1 MKNKQLKNIKRK
13 RGLNKLKKISEGFT
27 MIELVVVILLVGILS
42 VVAVPRFEKRIE
54 LEELR
59 FEKRFT
65 YQIWE
70 ELELYA
76 KEQKELTGVE
86 SWPTNPL
93 SVLGRTRNVIITYSL
108 GIPDEDNEWQFD
120 GTKLYHRRMNNEI
133 WYFTYIPSDF
143 YLSELPTK
151 L

>member
-1 MKNKQLKNIKRK
+1 MNK
-13 RGLNKLKKISEGFT
+13 GYT
-27 MIELVVVILLVGILS
+27 MIELVVVILVIGILS
-42 VVAVPRFEKRIE
+42 AIAIPRYAERIK
-54 LEELR
+54 LEELKS
-59 FEKRFT
+59 EKKFT

-70 ELELYA
+70 ELEVYA
-76 KEQKELTGVE
+76 KQELELTGME

-93 SVLGRTRNVIITYSL
+93 SVLGRTRGVIVTLQL

-133 WYFTYIPSDF
+133 WYFEYNPNTF
-143 YLSELPTK
+143 YLSEHPTK

>member
-1 MKNKQLKNIKRK
+1 MKASL
-13 RGLNKLKKISEGFT
+13 EGFT
-27 MIELVVVILLVGILS
+27 LIELMIVILIIGIMS
-42 VVAVPRFEKRIE
+42 AVAVPRFEKRIE

-59 FEKRFT
+59 FEKKFT

-76 KEQKELTGVE
+76 KEQEELTGME

-93 SVLGRTRNVIITYSL
+93 SVLGRTRNVIVTYSL
-108 GIPDEDNEWQFD
+108 GIPNKDNEWRFD
-120 GTKLYHRRMNNEI
+120 VTKLYHSIMNNEV
-133 WYFTYIPSDF
+133 WYFEYNPNTF
-143 YLSELPTK
+143 YLSELPIK

>member
-1 MKNKQLKNIKRK
+1 MKASL
-13 RGLNKLKKISEGFT
+13 EGFT
-27 MIELVVVILLVGILS
+27 LIELMIVILIIGIMS
-42 VVAVPRFEKRIE
+42 AVAVPRFEKRIE

-59 FEKRFT
+59 FEKKFT

-76 KEQKELTGVE
+76 EEQEELTGTE
-86 SWPTNPL
+86 SWPEHPL
-93 SVLGRTRNVIITYSL
+93 SVLSRTRNVIITYEL

-133 WYFTYIPSDF
+133 WYFTYDHTTF
-143 YLSELPTK
+143 HLSEFPVK

>member
-1 MKNKQLKNIKRK
+1 MKASL
-13 RGLNKLKKISEGFT
+13 EGFT
-27 MIELVVVILLVGILS
+27 LIELMIVILIIGIMS
-42 VVAVPRFEKRIE
+42 AVAVPRFEKRIE

-59 FEKRFT
+59 FEKKFT

-76 KEQKELTGVE
+76 KEQKELTGME

-93 SVLGRTRNVIITYSL
+93 SVLGRTRNVIVTYSL
-108 GIPDEDNEWQFD
+108 GIPDKDNEWRFD
-120 GTKLYHRRMNNEI
+120 GTKLYHRRMNNEV
-133 WYFTYIPSDF
+133 WYFEYNPNTF
-143 YLSELPTK
+143 YLSEHPTK

>member
-1 MKNKQLKNIKRK
+1 MR
-13 RGLNKLKKISEGFT
+13 LNKGFT
-27 MIELVVVILLVGILS
+27 LIELMIVILIIGIMS
-42 VVAVPRFEKRIE
+42 AVAVPRFEKRIE

-59 FEKRFT
+59 FEKKFT

-76 KEQKELTGVE
+76 KQQKELTGME

-93 SVLGRTRNVIITYSL
+93 SVLGRTRNVIVTYSL
-108 GIPDEDNEWQFD
+108 GIPDQDNEWQFD
-120 GTKLYHRRMNNEI
+120 GTKLYHRRRNNEI
-133 WYFTYIPSDF
+133 WYFTYDHTTF
-143 YLSELPTK
+143 HFSELPVK

>member
-1 MKNKQLKNIKRK
+1 MKASL
-13 RGLNKLKKISEGFT
+13 EGFT
-27 MIELVVVILLVGILS
+27 LIELMIVILIIGIMS
-42 VVAVPRFEKRIE
+42 QMAIPRFEKRIE

-59 FEKRFT
+59 FEKKFT

-70 ELELYA
+70 ELEVYA
-76 KEQKELTGVE
+76 KEQEELTGME

-93 SVLGRTRNVIITYSL
+93 SVLGRTRNVIVTYSL

-120 GTKLYHRRMNNEI
+120 GTNLYHRRMNNEV
-133 WYFTYIPSDF
+133 WYFEYNPNTF
-143 YLSELPTK
+143 YLSEYPTK